1 MSSYL
6 DDEDDDEDKEE
17 ASYFTSVVNIIN
29 SIVGTQLASLSY
41 VFAVMDFKLAYNIIF
56 EWFINIL

>member
-1 MSSYL
+1 LSSYL

-56 EWFINIL
+56 E